1 MNTALSSKIDIASLQ
16 KAYADHGYTLFQNDA
31 RDYNLNMFGVRSK
44 VYDTNT
50 FNDIVGLAWKY
61 QGNWQLHLYA
71 ATTDPGL
78 YYFANPMSSKGTHIM
93 KEGQYRKAYATG
105 KHLGKY
111 GALIQVGPIDFY
123 ADNDRDL
130 VFDKTVVEKGVYI
143 GANVHCVINK
153 YIPDLLTAPA
163 TDFPDKESAIVHNW
177 SAACQV
183 LANPAKYLE
192 FMKYVYA
199 SQAIYGNSFTYTLF
213 EEDAF

>member
-1 MNTALSSKIDIASLQ
+1 MNTALESKITIESLR
-16 KAYADHGYTLFQNDA
+16 KAYADHGFVLFEKDA
-31 RDYNLNMFGVRSK
+31 VDLNLNIFGVRSK

-61 QGNWQLHLYA
+61 GGAWTLKLYS

-78 YYFANPMSSKGTHIM
+78 YYFANPMTSKGTHIM
-93 KEGQYRKAYATG
+93 KEGQYRGAYAAG
-105 KHLGKY
+105 KHQGKY
-111 GALIQVGPIDFY
+111 GALIQVGPMDFY

-153 YIPDLLTAPA
+153 RIPDLLTAPVS
-163 TDFPDKESAIVHNW
+163 DFPDRESAVVHNW

-183 LANPAKYLE
+183 LANPRKYLE
-192 FMKYVYA
+192 FMTYVYA
-199 SQAIYGNSFTYTLF
+199 SAKAFGNKFTYTLF